1 MQEHR
6 AAAAGNARRA
16 VVVDLDDE
24 VVEVIV
30 ARETVAGRVSR
41 QPDRLVVTAVV
52 RVFAPGVLGANR
64 AGRQEG
70 LRPPVAVGAP
80 SEF

>member
-6 AAAAGNARRA
+6 ATAAGYARGA

-24 VVEVIV
+24 VVEVI
-30 ARETVAGRVSR
+30 RAGEPVSR
-41 QPDRLVVTAVV
+41 LTPGTPHRLIVMPVV
-52 RVFAPGVLGANR
+52 RVLAPGVLGPDR

-70 LRPPVAVGAP
+70 LRPGVPVSAP
-80 SEF
+80 P